1 MFVRKK
7 SADGELVFV
16 VGKYKGKLVGDIIEE
31 DPGYIR
37 WMIDNTELTRD
48 QEDELESLLEDMGK
62 DIFEV

>member
-7 SADGELVFV
+7 SEGGELVFV
-16 VGKYKGKLVGDIIEE
+16 VGKYKGRLVGDIIEE

-37 WMIDNTELTRD
+37 WMVENVELTRD
-48 QEDELESLLEDMGK
+48 QEFELESLLENMGK

>member
-7 SADGELVFV
+7 SAGGKLVFV
-16 VGKYKGKLVGDIIEE
+16 VGKYKRRLVADIIEE

-37 WMIDNTELTRD
+37 WMVENAELTRD
-48 QEDELESLLEDMGK
+48 QEFELESLLEDMGK